1 MVYVPLVNFPIKKV
15 LGVGAKEFSYLHKW
29 KLTVK
34 GPVFAP
40 HGRRYV
46 MVAGGGEPQA
56 AAAAHRG
63 GQAVR
68 APSPA
73 AGGEG
78 DAAAAH
84 VLARARLGAGGGAR
98 VVVLVLCKGGKGRR
112 EVSAQHVSKRSRND
126 QLSFAASSEVD
137 AFQLVYVLLSPR

>member
-1 MVYVPLVNFPIKKV
+1 
-15 LGVGAKEFSYLHKW
+15 
-29 KLTVK
+29 
-34 GPVFAP
+34 
-40 HGRRYV
+40 
-46 MVAGGGEPQA
+46 MVAGGGGEPQA
-56 AAAAHRG
+56 VAAAHRR

-73 AGGEG
+73 DTGDEG

-112 EVSAQHVSKRSRND
+112 EVSAQHVSKRFRND

-137 AFQLVYVLLSPR
+137 AFQLVYVLLSRL